1 MTVLLPD
8 EAAPPYSRP
17 QGVAVSVEARPEGQ
31 PARRP
36 LAWRTLIYRVP
47 PEPASKR
54 VSVWRDLKRLV
65 MDIAHH
71 VQRVHDLVYD
81 DVELELGGED

>member
-1 MTVLLPD
+1 M
-8 EAAPPYSRP
+8 
-17 QGVAVSVEARPEGQ
+17 
-31 PARRP
+31 ARRSGGAAFRERTAL
-36 LAWRTLIYRVP
+36 LARISSATPAVLEVP
-47 PEPASKR
+47 DAEAVR
-54 VSVWRDLKRLV
+54 RDLKRLV